1 MASNLPRGRC
11 RLALLVLA
19 LQAAAAPALPLW
31 ELTGTSNRITLLGS
45 IHFLRAADYPLAPAI
60 RSALDQADIVL
71 MEIDMDDLD
80 PAASTATV
88 ATLARDGKG
97 RTLPELL
104 GPRAWKAASAE
115 ARGLGLDLEP
125 MAPFEPWYA
134 AVMVTQL
141 RLAQLGFDPSLGVES
156 RMTADAQR
164 LGKEIRGLE
173 TLESQLGTLDSL
185 SADAQREFLQSTL
198 EEAGEIGDMA
208 DDMIAAWKSGDV
220 RALDADMLDSV
231 REQPEVY
238 RALIVRRNEHF
249 AEAIGRLVDGNRDYL
264 IVIGTLHLVGPDSVL
279 KVLERAGIHSR
290 QIGGGPAQ
298 DHQPGSD

>member
-1 MASNLPRGRC
+1 MHMAGTLPPGMRQLVL
-11 RLALLVLA
+11 LALV

-31 ELTGTSNRITLLGS
+31 EITGTRNRIVLLGS

-60 RSALDQADIVL
+60 ASAFDQADVVL

-80 PAASTATV
+80 PAASAKTV
-88 ATLARDGKG
+88 AALAQDTRG

-104 GPRAWKAASAE
+104 GPGAWKAASAE
-115 ARGLGLDLEP
+115 ARELGLDLAP
-125 MAPFEPWYA
+125 MTPFEPWYA
-134 AVMVTQL
+134 AVVVTQL

-156 RMTADAQR
+156 RMAADAQR

-173 TLESQLGTLDSL
+173 TLESQLGALDSL

-198 EEAGEIGDMA
+198 EEAGEVGDMA
-208 DDMIAAWKSGDV
+208 DDMIAAWKAGDV
-220 RALDADMLDSV
+220 RALDADLLGSV

-249 AEAIGRLVDGNRDYL
+249 ANAIGDLVNGRKNYL
-264 IVIGTLHLVGPDSVL
+264 IVIGALHLVGPDSVL
-279 KVLERAGIHSR
+279 RMLERQGVASR
-290 QIGGGPAQ
+290 QIGGGAN
-298 DHQPGSD
+298 

>member
-1 MASNLPRGRC
+1 MAGPLPPGMRQLVL
-11 RLALLVLA
+11 LALV

-31 ELTGTSNRITLLGS
+31 EITGTRNRIVLLGS

-60 RSALDQADIVL
+60 ASAFDQADVVL

-80 PAASTATV
+80 PAASAKTV
-88 ATLARDGKG
+88 AALAQDTRG

-104 GPRAWKAASAE
+104 GPGAWKAASAE
-115 ARGLGLDLEP
+115 ARELGLDLAP
-125 MAPFEPWYA
+125 MTPFEPWYA
-134 AVMVTQL
+134 AVVVTQL

-156 RMTADAQR
+156 RMAADAQR

-173 TLESQLGTLDSL
+173 TLESQLGALDSL

-198 EEAGEIGDMA
+198 EEAGEVGDMA
-208 DDMIAAWKSGDV
+208 DDMIAAWKAGDV
-220 RALDADMLDSV
+220 RALDADLLGSV

-249 AEAIGRLVDGNRDYL
+249 ANAIGDLVNGRKNYL
-264 IVIGTLHLVGPDSVL
+264 IVIGALHLVGPDSVL
-279 KVLERAGIHSR
+279 RMLERQGVASR
-290 QIGGGPAQ
+290 QIGGGA
-298 DHQPGSD
+298 D

>member
-1 MASNLPRGRC
+1 MAGPLPPGMRQLVL
-11 RLALLVLA
+11 LALV

-31 ELTGTSNRITLLGS
+31 EITGTRNRIVLLGS

-60 RSALDQADIVL
+60 ASAFDQADVVL

-80 PAASTATV
+80 PAASARTV
-88 ATLARDGKG
+88 AALAQDTRG

-104 GPRAWKAASAE
+104 GPGAWKAASAE
-115 ARGLGLDLEP
+115 ARELGLDLAP
-125 MAPFEPWYA
+125 MTPFEPWYA
-134 AVMVTQL
+134 AVVVTQL

-156 RMTADAQR
+156 RMAADAQR

-173 TLESQLGTLDSL
+173 TLESQLGALDSL

-198 EEAGEIGDMA
+198 EEAGEVGDMA
-208 DDMIAAWKSGDV
+208 DDMIAAWKAGDV
-220 RALDADMLDSV
+220 RALDADLLGSV

-249 AEAIGRLVDGNRDYL
+249 ANAIGDLVNGRKNYL
-264 IVIGTLHLVGPDSVL
+264 IVIGALHLVGPDSVL
-279 KVLERAGIHSR
+279 RMLERQGVASR
-290 QIGGGPAQ
+290 QIGGGV
-298 DHQPGSD
+298 D